1 MPLSRKSSAT
11 LRPRASTSGQVRPA
25 QHGRPSGEH
34 ASVGDDRRTGQRGRA
49 LIGVMIA
56 ALVVLCAPGA
66 GAEPPS
72 RMGPRVVDSAG
83 VLSASD
89 EGQVLDAIDT
99 LYRDH
104 QVKLWVIYVR
114 DFASM
119 APQDWAA
126 RTSSLSGFSDRDLL
140 LAVAVDDRGYWL
152 DGTLPEGVSD
162 AELDSLLAGSVEP
175 DLRDQKWA
183 RAAVDTAEGIGSAMR
198 GGGVPWGVLILI
210 GLAVIVVAGGLMLFS
225 RKRRSARDRAEL
237 TTAREVDP
245 TDSAALATLSLPTL
259 HELSRERLVEIDD
272 AVRTSA
278 EELSLATSEF
288 GDTAVTPFRSA
299 LDAARAATAK
309 AFTIRQQLD
318 DAIPETPDQQR
329 ALLIELIATAGK
341 ADRELDS
348 QVTDFD
354 AMRDLLIDAPTRLDT
369 LTRDIIELT
378 ARMPGSEAELARLG
392 STYPPSVIALI
403 HDNVRMAQERI
414 TFAENNIDSART
426 ALTQPVGQQGGA
438 VAAIRAAEGAIGQ
451 ARTLLDAVEQAATNI
466 QQARDGLPA
475 ALDELRADL
484 NSAKSL
490 TEFGGADLAAA
501 VSSATAALNTSNADS
516 DPLGTFHNAVTADA
530 ELDLAIAAASDRK
543 LAVEDLRRRLDR
555 TLTDAAARIDAAS
568 SFITT
573 RRGGVDAEARTR
585 LSEAQRHLGEARA
598 LAGSDLER
606 ALVSAQTAAD
616 LGGRAMQAAQA
627 NVQAWETRQPMSGG
641 GGSQTGAVLG
651 GILLNELLRGAM
663 SGGSRRG
670 GFGGG
675 YGGGGGGY
683 RPGSYGGSSGSRRVS
698 RGGRF

>member
-1 MPLSRKSSAT
+1 MPLSSSA
-11 LRPRASTSGQVRPA
+11 PR
-25 QHGRPSGEH
+25 
-34 ASVGDDRRTGQRGRA
+34 SVS
-49 LIGVMIA
+49 
-56 ALVVLCAPGA
+56 VLCAVFAVLSLLCAPSA
-66 GAEPPS
+66 VAEPPA
-72 RMGPRVVDSAG
+72 RMGPQVVDTAN
-83 VLSASD
+83 VLSAGD
-89 EGQVLDAIDT
+89 EGRVLDAVDT

-104 QVKLWVIYVR
+104 QVKLWVVYVR
-114 DFASM
+114 TFGSM
-119 APQDWAA
+119 AARDWAA
-126 RTSSLSGFSDRDLL
+126 RTSDLSGFSDRDLL

-152 DGTLPEGVSD
+152 DGTLPDGVTDS
-162 AELDSLLAGSVEP
+162 ELDSILAGSVEP
-175 DLRDQKWA
+175 ALREQKWA
-183 RAAVDTAEGIGSAMR
+183 QAAIYTAEGIGSALT
-198 GGGVPWGVLILI
+198 GTSVPWAVLILI
-210 GLAVIVVAGGLMLFS
+210 GLAVVVVAGGLMVFA
-225 RKRRSARDRAEL
+225 RKRRGDRDRAEL
-237 TTAREVDP
+237 TNARAVDP
-245 TDSAALATLSLPTL
+245 TDSAALAKMSLPTL
-259 HELSRERLVEIDD
+259 HALSRERLVEIDD

-278 EELSLATSEF
+278 EELTLATSEF
-288 GDTAVTPFRSA
+288 GETAVTPFRSA
-299 LDAARAATAK
+299 LDAARTATAK

-318 DAIPETPDQQR
+318 DAVPETPDQQR
-329 ALLIELIATAGK
+329 AMLIELIATAGK
-341 ADRELDS
+341 ADRELDA

-354 AMRDLLIDAPTRLDT
+354 AMRDLLIDAPARLDA
-369 LTRDIIELT
+369 LTRDIVELT

-392 STYPPSVIALI
+392 STYPPSVIAPI

-451 ARTLLDAVEQAATNI
+451 ARTLLDAVDQAATNI

-484 NSAKSL
+484 SSAKSL

-501 VSSATAALNTSNADS
+501 VSLATAALNTPNSDS
-516 DPLGTFHNAVTADA
+516 DPLGAFHHAVTADA
-530 ELDLAIAAASDRK
+530 ELDRAIAAASDRK

-585 LSEAQRHLGEARA
+585 LSEAQRHLDEARR
-598 LAGSDLER
+598 LAAGDPER

-616 LGGRAMQAAQA
+616 LGGRAMQQAQA
-627 NVQAWETRQPMSGG
+627 SVQAWETRQPMSG

-663 SGGSRRG
+663 SGGSHR
-670 GFGGG
+670 GG

>member
-1 MPLSRKSSAT
+1 MPLSSSA
-11 LRPRASTSGQVRPA
+11 PR
-25 QHGRPSGEH
+25 
-34 ASVGDDRRTGQRGRA
+34 SVS
-49 LIGVMIA
+49 
-56 ALVVLCAPGA
+56 VLCAVFAVLSLLCAPSA
-66 GAEPPS
+66 VAEPPA
-72 RMGPRVVDSAG
+72 RMGPQVVDTAN
-83 VLSASD
+83 VLSAGD
-89 EGQVLDAIDT
+89 EGHVLDAVDT

-104 QVKLWVIYVR
+104 QVKLWVVYVR
-114 DFASM
+114 TFGSM
-119 APQDWAA
+119 AARDWAA
-126 RTSSLSGFSDRDLL
+126 RTSDLSGFSDRDLL

-152 DGTLPEGVSD
+152 DGTLPDGVTDS
-162 AELDSLLAGSVEP
+162 ELDSILAGSVEP
-175 DLRDQKWA
+175 ALREQKWA
-183 RAAVDTAEGIGSAMR
+183 QAAIYTAEGIGSALT
-198 GGGVPWGVLILI
+198 GTSVPWGVLILI
-210 GLAVIVVAGGLMLFS
+210 GLAVVVVAGGLMLFA
-225 RKRRSARDRAEL
+225 RKRRGDRDRAEL
-237 TTAREVDP
+237 TNARAVDP
-245 TDSAALATLSLPTL
+245 TDSAALAKMSLPTL
-259 HELSRERLVEIDD
+259 HALSRERLVEIDD

-278 EELSLATSEF
+278 EELTLATSEF
-288 GDTAVTPFRSA
+288 GDTAVTPFRYA

-318 DAIPETPDQQR
+318 DAVPETPDQQR
-329 ALLIELIATAGK
+329 AMLIELIATAGK
-341 ADRELDS
+341 ADRELDA

-354 AMRDLLIDAPTRLDT
+354 AMRDLLIDAPARLDA
-369 LTRDIIELT
+369 LTRDIVELT
-378 ARMPGSEAELARLG
+378 ARMPGSEAELGRLG
-392 STYPPSVIALI
+392 STYPPSVIAPI

-451 ARTLLDAVEQAATNI
+451 ARTLLDAVDQAATNI

-484 NSAKSL
+484 SSAKSL

-501 VSSATAALNTSNADS
+501 VSSATAALNTPNSDS
-516 DPLGTFHNAVTADA
+516 DPLGAFHHAVTADA
-530 ELDLAIAAASDRK
+530 ELDRAIAAASDRK

-585 LSEAQRHLGEARA
+585 LSEAQRHLDEARR
-598 LAGSDLER
+598 LAPGDPER

-616 LGGRAMQAAQA
+616 LGGRAMQQAQA
-627 NVQAWETRQPMSGG
+627 SVQAWETRQPMSG

-663 SGGSRRG
+663 SGGSHR
-670 GFGGG
+670 GG

>member
-1 MPLSRKSSAT
+1 MPLSSSA
-11 LRPRASTSGQVRPA
+11 PR
-25 QHGRPSGEH
+25 
-34 ASVGDDRRTGQRGRA
+34 SVS
-49 LIGVMIA
+49 
-56 ALVVLCAPGA
+56 VLCAVFAVLSLLCAPSA
-66 GAEPPS
+66 VAEPPA
-72 RMGPRVVDSAG
+72 RMGPQVVDTAN
-83 VLSASD
+83 VLSAGD
-89 EGQVLDAIDT
+89 EGRVLDAVDT

-114 DFASM
+114 TFGSM
-119 APQDWAA
+119 AARDWAA
-126 RTSSLSGFSDRDLL
+126 RTSDLSGFSDRDLL

-152 DGTLPEGVSD
+152 DGTLPDGVTDS
-162 AELDSLLAGSVEP
+162 ELDSILAGSVEP
-175 DLRDQKWA
+175 ALREQKWA
-183 RAAVDTAEGIGSAMR
+183 QAGVDTAEGIGSAMK
-198 GGGVPWGVLILI
+198 GTSVPWGVLILI
-210 GLAVIVVAGGLMLFS
+210 GLGVVVVAGGLMLFA
-225 RKRRSARDRAEL
+225 RKRRGDRDRAEL
-237 TTAREVDP
+237 TNAREIDP
-245 TDSAALATLSLPTL
+245 TDSAALAKLSLPTL
-259 HELSRERLVEIDD
+259 HVLSRERLVEIDD
-272 AVRTSA
+272 AVRTSD
-278 EELSLATSEF
+278 EELTLATSEF
-288 GDTAVTPFRSA
+288 GETAVTPFRSA

-318 DAIPETPDQQR
+318 DAVPETPDQQR
-329 ALLIELIATAGK
+329 AMLIELIATAGK
-341 ADRELDS
+341 ADRELDA

-354 AMRDLLIDAPTRLDT
+354 AMRDLLIDAPARLDA
-369 LTRDIIELT
+369 LTRDIVELT

-392 STYPPSVIALI
+392 STYPPSVIAPI

-451 ARTLLDAVEQAATNI
+451 ARTLLDAVDQAATNI

-475 ALDELRADL
+475 ALEELRTDL
-484 NSAKSL
+484 GSAKSL

-501 VSSATAALNTSNADS
+501 VASATAALDAPNADS
-516 DPLGTFHNAVTADA
+516 DPLGTFHTAVTADA
-530 ELDLAIAAASDRK
+530 ELDRAIAAASDRK

-555 TLTDAAARIDAAS
+555 TLTDASARIDAAS

-585 LSEAQRHLGEARA
+585 LSEAQRHLAEARG
-598 LAGSDLER
+598 LAGSDPER

-616 LGGRAMQAAQA
+616 LGGRAMQQAQA
-627 NVQAWETRQPMSGG
+627 SVQAWETRQPMSG

-663 SGGSRRG
+663 SGGSHR
-670 GFGGG
+670 GG

-683 RPGSYGGSSGSRRVS
+683 RPGSFGGSSGSRRVS

>member
-1 MPLSRKSSAT
+1 MPLSSSA
-11 LRPRASTSGQVRPA
+11 PR
-25 QHGRPSGEH
+25 
-34 ASVGDDRRTGQRGRA
+34 SVS
-49 LIGVMIA
+49 
-56 ALVVLCAPGA
+56 VLCAVFAVLSLLCAPSA
-66 GAEPPS
+66 VAEPPA
-72 RMGPRVVDSAG
+72 RMGPQVVDTAN
-83 VLSASD
+83 VLSAGD
-89 EGQVLDAIDT
+89 EGRVLDAVDT

-104 QVKLWVIYVR
+104 QVKLWVVYVR
-114 DFASM
+114 TFGSM
-119 APQDWAA
+119 AARDWAA
-126 RTSSLSGFSDRDLL
+126 RTSDLSGFSDRDLL

-152 DGTLPEGVSD
+152 DGTLPDGVTDS
-162 AELDSLLAGSVEP
+162 ELDSILAGSVEP
-175 DLRDQKWA
+175 ALREQKWA
-183 RAAVDTAEGIGSAMR
+183 QAAIYTAEGIGSALT
-198 GGGVPWGVLILI
+198 GTSVPWTVLILI
-210 GLAVIVVAGGLMLFS
+210 GLAVVVVAGGLMLFA
-225 RKRRSARDRAEL
+225 RKRRGDRDRAEL
-237 TTAREVDP
+237 TNARAVDP
-245 TDSAALATLSLPTL
+245 TDSAALAKMSLPTL
-259 HELSRERLVEIDD
+259 HALSRERLVEIDD

-278 EELSLATSEF
+278 EELTLATSEF
-288 GDTAVTPFRSA
+288 GDTAVTPFRYA

-318 DAIPETPDQQR
+318 DAVPETPDQQR
-329 ALLIELIATAGK
+329 AMLIELIATAGK
-341 ADRELDS
+341 ADRELDA

-354 AMRDLLIDAPTRLDT
+354 AMRDLLIDAPARLDA
-369 LTRDIIELT
+369 LTRDIVELT
-378 ARMPGSEAELARLG
+378 ARMPGSEAELGRLG
-392 STYPPSVIALI
+392 STYPPSVIAPI

-451 ARTLLDAVEQAATNI
+451 ARTLLDAVDQAATNI

-484 NSAKSL
+484 SSAKSL

-501 VSSATAALNTSNADS
+501 VSSATAALNTPNSDS
-516 DPLGTFHNAVTADA
+516 DPLGAFHHAVTADA
-530 ELDLAIAAASDRK
+530 ELDRAIAAASDRK

-585 LSEAQRHLGEARA
+585 LSEAQRHLDEARR
-598 LAGSDLER
+598 LAPGDPER

-616 LGGRAMQAAQA
+616 LGGRAMQQAQA
-627 NVQAWETRQPMSGG
+627 SVQAWETRQPMSG

-663 SGGSRRG
+663 SGGSHR
-670 GFGGG
+670 GG

>member
-1 MPLSRKSSAT
+1 MPLSSSA
-11 LRPRASTSGQVRPA
+11 PR
-25 QHGRPSGEH
+25 
-34 ASVGDDRRTGQRGRA
+34 SVS
-49 LIGVMIA
+49 
-56 ALVVLCAPGA
+56 VLCAVFAVLSLLCAPSA
-66 GAEPPS
+66 VAEPPA
-72 RMGPRVVDSAG
+72 RMGPQVVDTAN
-83 VLSASD
+83 VLSAGD
-89 EGQVLDAIDT
+89 EGRVLDAVDT

-114 DFASM
+114 TFGSM
-119 APQDWAA
+119 AARDWAA
-126 RTSSLSGFSDRDLL
+126 RTVELSGFSDRDLL

-152 DGTLPEGVSD
+152 DGTLPAGVTD

-175 DLRDQKWA
+175 ALRDQKWA
-183 RAAVDTAEGIGSAMR
+183 QAAVDTAEGIGSAMK

-210 GLAVIVVAGGLMLFS
+210 ALAVVVVAGGLMLFS
-225 RKRRSARDRAEL
+225 RKRRGKRERAEL
-237 TTAREVDP
+237 TNARELDP
-245 TDSAALATLSLPTL
+245 TDSAALAKLSLPTL
-259 HELSRERLVEIDD
+259 HALSRERLVEIDD
-272 AVRTSA
+272 AVRTSG
-278 EELSLATSEF
+278 EELTLATSEF
-288 GDTAVTPFRSA
+288 GETAVTPFRSA

-318 DAIPETPDQQR
+318 DAVPETPDQQR
-329 ALLIELIATAGK
+329 AMLVELIATAGK
-341 ADRELDS
+341 ADRELDA

-354 AMRDLLIDAPTRLDT
+354 AMRDLLIDAPARLDA

-378 ARMPGSEAELARLG
+378 ARMPGSEAELARLD
-392 STYPPSVIALI
+392 STYPPSVIAPI

-414 TFAENNIDSART
+414 TFAENNIDNART
-426 ALTQPVGQQGGA
+426 ALAQPVGQQGGA

-451 ARTLLDAVEQAATNI
+451 AKTLLDAVDQAATNI

-484 NSAKSL
+484 SSAKSL

-501 VSSATAALNTSNADS
+501 VSSATAALNTPNADN
-516 DPLGTFHNAVTADA
+516 DPLGTFHDAVTADA
-530 ELDLAIAAASDRK
+530 ELDRAIAAASDRK

-573 RRGGVDAEARTR
+573 RRGGIDAEARTR
-585 LSEAQRHLGEARA
+585 LSEAQRHLDEARG
-598 LAGSDLER
+598 LAAGDPER
-606 ALVSAQTAAD
+606 AIISAQTAAD
-616 LGGRAMQAAQA
+616 LGGRAMQQAQA
-627 NVQAWETRQPMSGG
+627 SVQAWETRQPMSG

-675 YGGGGGGY
+675 GFGGGGFGGGGFGGGGFGGGGGGY
-683 RPGSYGGSSGSRRVS
+683 RPGSFGGSSGSRRVS

>member
-1 MPLSRKSSAT
+1 MPLSSSA
-11 LRPRASTSGQVRPA
+11 PR
-25 QHGRPSGEH
+25 
-34 ASVGDDRRTGQRGRA
+34 SVS
-49 LIGVMIA
+49 
-56 ALVVLCAPGA
+56 VLCAVFAVLSLLCAPSA
-66 GAEPPS
+66 VAEPPA
-72 RMGPRVVDSAG
+72 RMGPQVVDTAN
-83 VLSASD
+83 VLSAGD
-89 EGQVLDAIDT
+89 EGRVLDAVDT

-114 DFASM
+114 TFGSM
-119 APQDWAA
+119 AARDWAA
-126 RTSSLSGFSDRDLL
+126 RTVELSGFSDRDLL

-152 DGTLPEGVSD
+152 DGALPAGVTD

-175 DLRDQKWA
+175 ALRDQKWA
-183 RAAVDTAEGIGSAMR
+183 QAAVDTAEGIGSAMK

-210 GLAVIVVAGGLMLFS
+210 ALAVVVVAGGLMLFS
-225 RKRRSARDRAEL
+225 RKRRGKRERAEL
-237 TTAREVDP
+237 TNARELDP
-245 TDSAALATLSLPTL
+245 TDSPALAKLSLPTL
-259 HELSRERLVEIDD
+259 HALSRERLVEIDD
-272 AVRTSA
+272 AVRTSG
-278 EELSLATSEF
+278 EELTLATSEF

-318 DAIPETPDQQR
+318 DAVPETPDQQR
-329 ALLIELIATAGK
+329 AMLVELIATAGK
-341 ADRELDS
+341 ADRELDA

-354 AMRDLLIDAPTRLDT
+354 AMRDLLIDAPARLDA

-378 ARMPGSEAELARLG
+378 ARMPGSEAELARLD
-392 STYPPSVIALI
+392 STYPPSVIAPI
-403 HDNVRMAQERI
+403 HDNVRMAQGRI
-414 TFAENNIDSART
+414 TFAENNIDNART
-426 ALTQPVGQQGGA
+426 ALAQPVGQQGGA

-451 ARTLLDAVEQAATNI
+451 AKTLLDAVDQAATNI

-484 NSAKSL
+484 SSAKSL
-490 TEFGGADLAAA
+490 TEFGGADLASA
-501 VSSATAALNTSNADS
+501 VSSATTALNAQNADS
-516 DPLGTFHNAVTADA
+516 DPLGTFHDAVTADA
-530 ELDLAIAAASDRK
+530 ELDRAIAAASDRK

-573 RRGGVDAEARTR
+573 RRGGIDAEARTR
-585 LSEAQRHLGEARA
+585 LSEAQRHLDEARG
-598 LAGSDLER
+598 LAAGDPER

-616 LGGRAMQAAQA
+616 LGGRAMQQAQA
-627 NVQAWETRQPMSGG
+627 SVQAWETRQPMSG

-663 SGGSRRG
+663 TGGSRRG

-675 YGGGGGGY
+675 GFGGGGGGY
-683 RPGSYGGSSGSRRVS
+683 RPGSFGGSSGSRRVS